1 VPVPRDA
8 ASSLTFRTPG
18 PTAPAIPAAAERR
31 PAPVWSR
38 IVGPVL
44 AGAVTVY
51 LGRTLGPASYG
62 RYALALAIGAATLYA
77 GWVALPLILGRLFAE
92 DPDLAD
98 PADRSVW
105 RGATLQF
112 CCTVI
117 VAIAV
122 FALAGPIAD
131 AYGWTSFGWP
141 LRWSAVAVAGQALV
155 LVFGERRD
163 TTRESVVGAWI
174 LGTMSVVQAVD
185 IFALVAHGAGVAGA
199 MLGRIAGYLVAAAG
213 LILFA
218 PAQLGSSRRPST
230 GGPGGRRTAW
240 YASAVAAA
248 DVTWIASF
256 GLAVIVTS
264 PFVSQ
269 AALGRLGVAVTLT
282 VVLGYAGYELS
293 GGVFPSAPALA
304 RTRDS
309 AAIAQRLRF
318 LVRWQGAV
326 VALLAVWS
334 DPIMHLLF
342 GNRYGAGAGALRAL
356 AVCSFAAAPA
366 WLLTLVVTS
375 FARVRTRLVVAGLS
389 FEAGLLAVYLLTSA
403 RGIVGAAV
411 GVDVLVVVYLVSH
424 LWVAASTVDLQLG
437 RLMRSL
443 LRTAAAAIAMAAV
456 LYAAGTADLSVFGWI
471 AGAVGGTAALLAV
484 LLATG
489 EISVGGLRRA

>member
-1 VPVPRDA
+1 VPVPQDA
-8 ASSLTFRTPG
+8 APSLTFRTLG
-18 PTAPAIPAAAERR
+18 PTAPAIAAAAERR
-31 PAPVWSR
+31 PPPAWSR

-51 LGRTLGPASYG
+51 LGRKLGPASYG
-62 RYALALAIGAATLYA
+62 RYALALAIAAAALYV
-77 GWVALPLILGRLFAE
+77 GWVALPLILGRLFAD
-92 DPDLAD
+92 DPDLVD
-98 PADRSVW
+98 PADRTVW

-122 FALAGPIAD
+122 FALAGPVAD
-131 AYGWTSFGWP
+131 AYGWASFGWP
-141 LRWSAVAVAGQALV
+141 LRWSAVAVAGQALA
-155 LVFGERRD
+155 LLFGERSD

-174 LGTMSVVQAVD
+174 LGTMSFVQAVD

-218 PAQLGSSRRPST
+218 PAQLGSSHQPST
-230 GGPGGRRTAW
+230 GGPGARRTAW
-240 YASAVAAA
+240 SASAVAAA
-248 DVTWIASF
+248 DVTWVAAI
-256 GLAVIVTS
+256 GIAVIVVS
-264 PFVSQ
+264 PFVSA

-282 VVLGYAGYELS
+282 AVLAYAGYELS
-293 GGVFPSAPALA
+293 GGLFSSAPTVG
-304 RTRDS
+304 RGRGP
-309 AAIAQRLRF
+309 AAIAPRLRF
-318 LVRWQGAV
+318 LVRWQGAL
-326 VALLAVWS
+326 VAALAVWA

-375 FARVRTRLVVAGLS
+375 FARVRTRLLVAGAS
-389 FEAGLLAVYLLTSA
+389 FEAGLLAAYLLTTAS
-403 RGIVGAAV
+403 GIVGAAV
-411 GVDVLVVVYLVSH
+411 GVDVLMVVYLASH
-424 LWVAASTVDLQLG
+424 LSVAASIVDLQLG
-437 RLMRSL
+437 RLVRSL
-443 LRTAAAAIAMAAV
+443 IRTAAAAIAMAAV
-456 LYAAGTADLSVFGWI
+456 LYAAGTADLSAFGWL
-471 AGAVGGTAALLAV
+471 AGAVGGTAAFLAV